1 MSVHVLRQKFEA
13 FVNNMNV
20 NIALAVEGV
29 EQQLTDLNKANLLNS
44 KDKFDKP
51 LKHNKTGSTTLSS
64 AYARLKNKLTPDL
77 FDKGDYQS
85 EMFLTVD
92 ENANQ
97 YHIQSNDSKHVF
109 LTENYNDIMGVATSK
124 QQKAKEITSKAIG
137 QLLKSKIQ

>member
-1 MSVHVLRQKFEA
+1 MSVHVLRQKFEE

-29 EQQLTDLNKANLLNS
+29 EQELTNLNRENLLNS

-51 LKHNKTGSTTLSS
+51 LKHNSTGSTLLSP
-64 AYARLKNKLTPDL
+64 AYAKRMNKPTPDL
-77 FDKGDYQS
+77 YVRGDYQS

-97 YHIQSNDSKHVF
+97 YYVQSNDYKHVF
-109 LTENYNDIMGVATSK
+109 LTENYNDIMGVSLSK

-137 QLLKSKIQ
+137 QLLKSKIK